1 MQGLGRKKQGLKVRL
16 SNPPGRG
23 SKCAGKEKSMI
34 YGKTRIASTARI
46 AREAVI
52 VGDVTIGEKSSVWYY
67 SVLRGDESSITIGN
81 ETNIQENCMI
91 HVSHDHPAVVGD
103 GVTVGHH
110 AILHSCKV
118 GDGSLI
124 GMGAILLDGAE
135 IGQECLVAAGS
146 LVTGKTKVPDGSMV
160 MGSPAKVVR
169 KLTEEEK
176 QGLRESRETYVRL
189 AEQLNMEP
197 N

>member
-1 MQGLGRKKQGLKVRL
+1 
-16 SNPPGRG
+16 
-23 SKCAGKEKSMI
+23 MI
-34 YGKTRIASTARI
+34 YGKPRIAPTARA
-46 AREAVI
+46 ARESVI
-52 VGDVTIGEKSSVWYY
+52 LGDVTIGEKSSVWYY

-91 HVSHDHPAVVGD
+91 HVSHAHPVVVGD

-110 AILHSCKV
+110 AILHSCKI

-135 IGQECLVAAGS
+135 IGRECLVAAGS
-146 LVTGKTKVPDGSMV
+146 LVTGKLKVPEGSLV

-169 KLTEEEK
+169 PLTVEER
-176 QGLRESRETYVRL
+176 QSLRESKETYVRL
-189 AEQLNMEP
+189 SEQLTWEP
-197 N
+197 LRDF